1 MGQNFVP
8 ESLKVQ
14 KQNFGSVNPDK
25 NARPKF
31 IIPPKDTPV
40 SHYAKM
46 LGMSN
51 EEFMQWTGVKS
62 SVIKKGTKVPLPM
75 DKVPEGKGI
84 YALAKKYNMT
94 LEEFCKLNKI
104 PKPYNEYKAKKNEEF
119 YVKSYRLA
127 DNSKNTSD
135 NENSTKAAKSG
146 MSDFL
151 SEVAKDNEK
160 YSGLI
165 GGALI
170 GALPINNI
178 QWGSSFTPKEIAD
191 KLEKEANDSWGA
203 VGKKP
208 FDDMLNEINPKNVSE
223 VLQEYSK
230 ANEGR
235 SLINRITSEITSSQD
250 ARINA
255 VMHVYDALAEAKNI
269 PANERDIFLEE
280 LNNQFDSFGMVNT
293 EKLDSII
300 NQMIEKEVPQGQI
313 ITNNYTVQSASP
325 ETKIKLSKS
334 EGVFTAKQLQKDA
347 INSAKN
353 EAKNNYKQY
362 CKDNNIPYNEND
374 LDLTPI
380 KRIPAP
386 VVNNGE
392 IVTSES
398 EFLKPT
404 TTPNGKVVILNAGH
418 GGYSSRTGYF
428 DTGSYSFIKKGNGK
442 YAPLL
447 EYEKMN
453 IYAENTA
460 NKLREK
466 GYAVVITSG
475 HSQTISDEKSIS
487 NLIDRLE
494 NGEKT
499 SKKYNKKNIVFVSLH
514 ADSQPGMS
522 GTGVCYDS
530 NFADDTR
537 LADTLTTNLNKDDWI
552 RASSSERNWNVP
564 KKGLQVLHQ
573 SEDIPSALVEVEYV
587 NGSKSQNLDSLNFQN
602 RFINKLIA
610 GLDDY
615 FALN

>member
-8 ESLKVQ
+8 ETLKIQ
-14 KQNFGSVNPDK
+14 KQKFGSVNSNK

-119 YVKSYRLA
+119 YVKSYRLEE
-127 DNSKNTSD
+127 NSKKDSGSK
-135 NENSTKAAKSG
+135 NSVKSANIEK
-146 MSDFL
+146 SEFL
-151 SEVAKDNEK
+151 TDLAKDNEK
-160 YSGLI
+160 YSSVI
-165 GGALI
+165 EGALI

-191 KLEKEANDSWGA
+191 KLEKEANDTWGA
-203 VGKKP
+203 VGKKV
-208 FDDMLNEINPKNVSE
+208 FDDMLMEVNPKNVSE

-230 ANEGR
+230 ANDGR

-250 ARINA
+250 SRKAA
-255 VMHVYDALAEAKNI
+255 VMHIYDALAEAKSI
-269 PANERDIFLEE
+269 PAVERDKFLEE
-280 LNNQFDSFGMVNT
+280 LNYQFDSFGMVDT

-300 NQMIEKEVPQGQI
+300 NDMLKKEVPQGQI

-325 ETKIKLSKS
+325 ETKISLSKKD
-334 EGVFTAKQLQKDA
+334 GKYTAKQLQKDA
-347 INSAKN
+347 INSAQN
-353 EAKNNYKQY
+353 EAKNNFKQY
-362 CKDNNIPYNEND
+362 CKDNNIAYNEND

-386 VVNNGE
+386 IVSNGE
-392 IVTSES
+392 IVTAES
-398 EFLKPT
+398 AFLKPT
-404 TTPNGKVVILNAGH
+404 TTPNGTVVILNAGH

-475 HSQTISDEKSIS
+475 HSQTISDKKSVS
-487 NLIDRLE
+487 NLINRLE
-494 NGEKT
+494 AGEKT
-499 SKKYNKKNIVFVSLH
+499 SKKYSKTDIVFVSLH

-530 NFADDTR
+530 NFIDDTK
-537 LADTLTTNLNKDDWI
+537 LADSLTSNLNKDDWI
-552 RASSSERNWNVP
+552 KATSSERNWNVP

-573 SEDIPSALVEVEYV
+573 SEDIPSVLVEVEYV

-602 RFINKLIA
+602 RFINKLID
-610 GLDDY
+610 GLDEY
-615 FALN
+615 LGLK